1 MERRLVAMAAAWL
14 ISDPTLLA
22 FVVNAQCNDTAATP
36 FTSLTALQCKCPS
49 APFRRAVVSQLTMAD
64 GSSALTIDC
73 SSRGLDD
80 KAMQAIVA
88 NIPPTTPLDVLV
100 LDGN

>member
-1 MERRLVAMAAAWL
+1 
-14 ISDPTLLA
+14 
-22 FVVNAQCNDTAATP
+22 
-36 FTSLTALQCKCPS
+36 
-49 APFRRAVVSQLTMAD
+49 MAD

-88 NIPPTTPLDVLV
+88 NIPPTTLLDVLV

>member
-1 MERRLVAMAAAWL
+1 MAAAWL

-49 APFRRAVVSQLTMAD
+49 APFRRAVASCQLTMAD